1 MPIGTAFKFNG
12 GATQYLGG
20 AIYVP
25 SGAVNFS
32 GAAGSST
39 NCTQLIGN
47 TVTFT
52 GNSNFALN
60 CNNYGTKPFSPLV
73 VKLTS

>member
-1 MPIGTAFKFNG
+1 MPTGTVFKFNG

-20 AIYVP
+20 AIYLP
-25 SGAVNFS
+25 TAAVNFS
-32 GAAGSST
+32 GGASSST
-39 NCTQLIGN
+39 NCTQLIGD

-52 GNSNFALN
+52 GNSGFALN